1 MNSPKS
7 SCGSA
12 ETAARKQSIV
22 LRRVG
27 NLAPGD
33 ELDVLFAEELA
44 EFGAG
49 EEIEVALAPG
59 GAPGFAF
66 AGCGTHFGVIVGQVN
81 DEFGYAWLQIAES
94 VLVKV
99 GPFFWRDIW
108 FDGDGVVDDNVIGAE
123 SGREIR
129 MIGEPVAGDEER

>member
-1 MNSPKS
+1 M
-7 SCGSA
+7 
-12 ETAARKQSIV
+12 V
-22 LRRVG
+22 LQTVG

-33 ELDVLFAEELA
+33 ELDVLFLEELA
-44 EFGAG
+44 ELGAG
-49 EEIEVALAPG
+49 EEIEVSLAPG

-66 AGCGTHFGVIVGQVN
+66 AGCGTQFGIIVGEVN
-81 DEFGYAWLQIAES
+81 DEFGYARLQIAQS

-99 GPFFWRDIW
+99 APFFRRHTW

-129 MIGEPVAGDEER
+129 IIGEPVAGDEER